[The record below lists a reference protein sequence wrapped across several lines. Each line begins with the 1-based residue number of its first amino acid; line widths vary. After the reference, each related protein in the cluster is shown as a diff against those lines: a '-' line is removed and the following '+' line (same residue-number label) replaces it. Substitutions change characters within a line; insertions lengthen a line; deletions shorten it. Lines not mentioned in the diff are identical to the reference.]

1 MRTTSARFIARFLQA
16 EASGG
21 VVLLV
26 AAVTAVAWANS
37 PWDHSY
43 HDVWS
48 HDVRHWV
55 NEGLMALFFFVV
67 GLEIKREL
75 VAGDL
80 QDWRTAAVP
89 AVAAVGGMVVPALLY
104 FAVARDEGW
113 GIPMATDIAFA
124 VGIMAL
130 VGRKV
135 APSLKLFLLTL
146 AVVDDIGAIVVIAL
160 FYSGTIAL
168 VPLLAAM
175 GALAVVVVVRRHP
188 VLALA
193 AGVGVWAALL
203 ESGVHA
209 TLAGVAVALVLPVA
223 TAESLESRLHPWSAF
238 FVVPVFALANAGVAL
253 DGDID
258 GRIGAGIVLG
268 LVVGKPL
275 GIGLATWAAVRWRLG
290 SLPQDA
296 TWPQVIATGAVAGV
310 GFTVSL
316 FVAGLAFETD
326 PGANVAVMGASV
338 LAALIG
344 GLGLTFWRAKT

>member
-1 MRTTSARFIARFLQA
+1 MHTTPARFITRFLQA
-16 EASGG
+16 EASSGA
-21 VVLLV
+21 VLLV

-43 HDVWS
+43 HEVWS

-55 NEGLMALFFFVV
+55 NDGLMSVFFFVV

-75 VAGDL
+75 VAADL
-80 QDWRTAAVP
+80 RDWRTAAVP
-89 AVAAVGGMVVPALLY
+89 AVAAVGGMVVPAALY
-104 FAVARDEGW
+104 FAVARDDGW

-130 VGRKV
+130 VGRRV
-135 APSLKLFLLTL
+135 PASLKLFLLTL
-146 AVVDDIGAIVVIAL
+146 AVVDDIGAVLVIAL
-160 FYSGTIAL
+160 FYGGGL
-168 VPLLAAM
+168 
-175 GALAVVVVVRRHP
+175 HP
-188 VLALA
+188 SL
-193 AGVGVWAALL
+193 
-203 ESGVHA
+203 
-209 TLAGVAVALVLPVA
+209 VAVALGLLIPA
-223 TAESLESRLHPWSAF
+223 RFGMRLESALHPWSAF
-238 FVVPVFALANAGVAL
+238 VVVPVFALANAGVPL
-253 DGDID
+253 GGEVD
-258 GRIGAGIVLG
+258 GRIGAGIFLG

-296 TWPQVIATGAVAGV
+296 TWPQLVATGAVAGV

-344 GLGLTFWRAKT
+344 GLGLTFWRTKT